1 MVMASIG
8 TLSTASDEFPLDP
21 ELCHLNHAGVAPWPR
36 RAVEAVRRFA
46 EVNGTLGSEPYPEW
60 LAVEQ
65 RLRER
70 LARLLGAGSAADIAL
85 AKSTSEALSIVAY
98 GLDWRPGDSVV
109 GIAEEFPSNRI
120 VWESLASRGVAWRG
134 LELAGSAD
142 PEADLLALCDE
153 RTRVVAVSWVQYARG
168 LRLDLPRL
176 AALCHAR
183 SILLCVDAI
192 QGLGALPFDLAET
205 QADFVV
211 ADGHKWML
219 GPEGLALLYVR
230 PELRDRLVLHQFG
243 WNMVEN
249 RGDYERRD
257 WAPAH
262 SARRFECGSPNFL
275 GIHALEASLSLIE
288 DLGLPR
294 IAAAIEERV
303 DHLIGRIDGLGL
315 ELLSPRAPE
324 RRAGIVTFRAP
335 GLDSALLH
343 RRLMEQRVLCAQ
355 RGGGIRFCPH
365 CYTPIAVIDRA
376 MDLVA
381 TLIGPQ
387 GRAPG

>member
-8 TLSTASDEFPLDP
+8 TPSATSDEFPLDP
-21 ELCHLNHAGVAPWPR
+21 GLCHLNHAGVAPWPR

-46 EVNGTLGSEPYPEW
+46 EVNGTLGSEPYAEW

-65 RLRER
+65 RLRGR
-70 LARLLGAGSAADIAL
+70 LARLIGAGSAPDIAL
-85 AKSTSEALSIVAY
+85 AKSTSEALSIIAY
-98 GLDWRPGDSVV
+98 GLDWRPGDNVV

-120 VWESLASRGVAWRG
+120 LWESLASRGVLWRA
-134 LELAGSAD
+134 LRLADARD
-142 PEADLLALCDE
+142 PESDLLDLCDD

-168 LRLDLPRL
+168 LRLDLGRL
-176 AALCHAR
+176 GAR
-183 SILLCVDAI
+183 CRERGILLCVDAI
-192 QGLGALPFDLAET
+192 QGLGALPFDLAEI

-230 PELRDRLVLHQFG
+230 PELRDRLALHQFG

-257 WAPAH
+257 WVPARD
-262 SARRFECGSPNFL
+262 ARRFECGSPNFL

-288 DLGLPR
+288 DLGPRR
-294 IAAAIEERV
+294 IAAAIAERV
-303 DHLIGRIDGLGL
+303 DHVIDRIDDLGL
-315 ELLSPRAPE
+315 ELLSPRAAE
-324 RRAGIVTFRAP
+324 RRAGIVTFRVP
-335 GLDSALLH
+335 GIDAGHLY
-343 RRLMEQRVLCAQ
+343 RRLMERRVLCAQ
-355 RGGGIRFCPH
+355 RGGGIRFSPH
-365 CYTPIAVIDRA
+365 FYTPIAVLDRA

-381 TLIGPQ
+381 ELAVTTD
-387 GRAPG
+387 GR